1 MIFLH
6 FLPCSGLEVDL
17 SALYG
22 IGVAQGQIHAVGIQ
36 VTIHKQNT
44 VLPIALDD
52 VMVLEASPTDWLKGS
67 SSRLFPL
74 LGVGSLPT

>member
-17 SALYG
+17 SVLYG

-36 VTIHKQNT
+36 LTIPKQNT
-44 VLPIALDD
+44 VVPITLDD
-52 VMVLEASPTDWLKGS
+52 VIVLEASPTDGLNGS
-67 SSRLFPL
+67 SSRLFLL